1 MAYIH
6 APGSEQIQKL
16 VAMGILPGAPIN
28 LIQRFPSY
36 VFQVRQ
42 TQYAVD
48 REIADAIYVRLVE
61 DEAVAG
67 MGVQPR
73 MRKGWG
79 GRFARR
85 LGSWWSNRD

>member
-1 MAYIH
+1 MII
-6 APGSEQIQKL
+6 S
-16 VAMGILPGAPIN
+16 
-28 LIQRFPSY
+28 LIQSFPSY
-36 VFQVRQ
+36 AFQVRQ
-42 TQYAVD
+42 TQFAVD

-61 DEAVAG
+61 DEAVDGVG
-67 MGVQPR
+67 MQPR